1 MTLRTTVFT
10 ASLLLSLLAGS
21 LQANSEHCGDQG
33 VWVEILG
40 AGSGELNDGQG
51 SPSYLIWQDNIAR
64 VLIDLG
70 SGSQVGF
77 EKSGASFET
86 VEAIAL
92 TQLSPEHSGDL
103 PAFISAAQSDTRT
116 LRLSVLGPTGDGQ
129 NHLSTREFMQRLFGA
144 NGVYPY
150 LANAIKP
157 RASLGYRIRGVDVQ
171 ATGNKRWAG
180 YQTEHVKL
188 SAIPVH
194 SGDIPAL
201 AWRVEIDDQIIVVT
215 GDFNNSKNLVATFA
229 KDADALVVSH
239 AIPENSRGALRELH
253 SRPSQLGHI
262 ADQANAR
269 MLILGH
275 RNARTRGRESL
286 SRAAMEENYDGP
298 ILFAND
304 GECWGL

>member
-1 MTLRTTVFT
+1 
-10 ASLLLSLLAGS
+10 
-21 LQANSEHCGDQG
+21 
-33 VWVEILG
+33 
-40 AGSGELNDGQG
+40 
-51 SPSYLIWQDNIAR
+51 
-64 VLIDLG
+64 
-70 SGSQVGF
+70 
-77 EKSGASFET
+77 
-86 VEAIAL
+86 
-92 TQLSPEHSGDL
+92 
-103 PAFISAAQSDTRT
+103 
-116 LRLSVLGPTGDGQ
+116 
-129 NHLSTREFMQRLFGA
+129 MQRLFGA

-171 ATGNKRWAG
+171 ATGSKRWAG

-188 SAIPVH
+188 SAIPVN
-194 SGDIPAL
+194 SGDTPSL
-201 AWRVEIDDQIIVVT
+201 AWRVEIEDQVIVVT

-239 AIPENSRGALRELH
+239 AIPENSRGTLRELH
-253 SRPSQLGHI
+253 SRPSQLGRI

>member
-1 MTLRTTVFT
+1 MTLRTTLITVG
-10 ASLLLSLLAGS
+10 LLLSLLAGS
-21 LQANSEHCGDQG
+21 LQANSKHCDDQG

-40 AGSGELNDGQG
+40 AGSGELDDGQA
-51 SPSYLIWQDNIAR
+51 SPSYLIWQDNVAR

-92 TQLSPEHSGDL
+92 TQLSPEHSSDL
-103 PAFISAAQSDTRT
+103 PAFISAAQSDTRS

-171 ATGNKRWAG
+171 ATGSKRWAG

-188 SAIPVH
+188 SAIPVN
-194 SGDIPAL
+194 SGDTPSL
-201 AWRVEIDDQIIVVT
+201 AWRVEIEDQVIVVT

-239 AIPENSRGALRELH
+239 AIPENSRGTLRELH
-253 SRPSQLGHI
+253 SRPSQLGRI

>member
-1 MTLRTTVFT
+1 MTLRTALFTVGLF
-10 ASLLLSLLAGS
+10 LSLAGS
-21 LQANSEHCGDQG
+21 LQANSNHCGNEG

-40 AGSGELNDGQG
+40 AGSGELNDGQA
-51 SPSYLIWQDNIAR
+51 SPSYLIWHDNVAR

-70 SGSQVGF
+70 SGSQIGF

-92 TQLSPEHSGDL
+92 TQLTPEHSSDL

-116 LRLSVLGPTGDGQ
+116 QRLTVLGPTGDGQ
-129 NHLSTREFMQRLFGA
+129 SHLSTREFMQRLFGA
-144 NGVYPY
+144 DGVYPY

-157 RASLGYRIRGVDVQ
+157 RASLGYRIRSVDVQ
-171 ATGNKRWAG
+171 ATGSKRWAG

-194 SGDIPAL
+194 SGEIPAL
-201 AWRVEIDDQIIVVT
+201 AWRVEIEDQVIVVT
-215 GDFNNSKNLVATFA
+215 GDFNNSKNLVGTFA

-239 AIPENSRGALRELH
+239 AIPENSRGRLRELH
-253 SRPSQLGHI
+253 SRPSQLGRI
-262 ADQANAR
+262 ARQADAR

-275 RNARTRGRESL
+275 RNSRTLGRESL
-286 SRAAMEENYDGP
+286 SRAAMEENYSGP

-304 GECWGL
+304 SECWGL